1 MYYKNPVYRISYMF
15 IIAVL
20 LIAGIV
26 CVLPIIHIF
35 MVSLSSRAAANAN
48 LVNFWPI
55 DFTWSN
61 YDKTLSNPAF
71 YRSFLTSVERTVLGT
86 ALAMLIT
93 VLTAYPLSMAKTA
106 FRGRNAYIWY
116 FVFIMIFN
124 GGLVPYYILIQ
135 KVGLLNSF
143 WVYIIPGMLNVW
155 NVILMMNFF
164 RNLPKELEEAA
175 VVDGANFFDILFRI
189 YVPTSMPAIATLS
202 LFSMVGHWNDWFTG
216 MLFINSPDKW
226 PLSTLLQTIV
236 VAVDFNKLGMTPSD
250 LENLSQRGVKA
261 AQIFITMLPILIVYP
276 FLQKY
281 FVKGIVLGAV
291 KE

>member
-1 MYYKNPVYRISYMF
+1 MYYKNPVYRISYFF
-15 IIAVL
+15 IVAIL
-20 LIAGIV
+20 LIASIL

-35 MVSLSSRAAANAN
+35 MVSLSGRSAANAN
-48 LVNFWPI
+48 LVTLWPI
-55 DFTWSN
+55 DFTLTN
-61 YDKTLSNPAF
+61 YEKTLGNPAF
-71 YRSFLTSVERTVLGT
+71 YRSFMISVARTVVGT
-86 ALAMLIT
+86 AFSMLIT
-93 VLTAYPLSMAKTA
+93 VLTAYPLSMAKSV
-106 FRGRNAYIWY
+106 FRSRNFYLWF

-135 KVGLLNSF
+135 KIGLLDSF
-143 WVYIIPGMLNVW
+143 WMYIIPGALNVW

-175 VVDGANFFDILFRI
+175 LVDGAHFFDILFRI
-189 YVPTSMPAIATLS
+189 YIPTSMPGIATLS
-202 LFSMVGHWNDWFTG
+202 LFNIVGQWNDWFTG
-216 MLFINSPDKW
+216 MLYMNSPDKW

-236 VAVDFNKLGMTPSD
+236 VAIDFNKLGMTPSD
-250 LENLSQRGVKA
+250 LENLSQRGVKS
-261 AQIFITMLPILIVYP
+261 AQIFITMLPILVVYP